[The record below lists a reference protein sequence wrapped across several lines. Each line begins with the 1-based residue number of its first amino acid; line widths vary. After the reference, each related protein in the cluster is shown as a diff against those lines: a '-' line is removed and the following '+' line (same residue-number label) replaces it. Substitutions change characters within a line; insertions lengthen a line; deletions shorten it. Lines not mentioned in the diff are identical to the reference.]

1 VTPPIVWTPL
11 PTAST
16 VSILGVTVPLTTPG
30 AVVTTPY
37 TTLLAQVTTL
47 ATENTALAANP
58 GNATVYTDS
67 HGNQYVI
74 NPSGEAVYLGTPTF

>member
-1 VTPPIVWTPL
+1 VTPPIVWTPP

-16 VSILGVTVPLTTPG
+16 VSILGVTVPITTPG
-30 AVVTTPY
+30 SAVTTPY
-37 TTLLAQVTTL
+37 TPAQVTAL